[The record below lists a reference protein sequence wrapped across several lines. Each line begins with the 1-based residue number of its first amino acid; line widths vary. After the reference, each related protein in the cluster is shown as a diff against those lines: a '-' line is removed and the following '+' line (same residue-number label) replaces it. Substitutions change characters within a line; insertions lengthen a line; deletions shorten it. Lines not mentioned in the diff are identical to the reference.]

1 MAAPEDNR
9 NLISNLMARSLMAM
23 GLTGQSRD
31 AVLEEMIGCIPEIAG
46 RAEDRA
52 RLLRALQEREE
63 LHSTGIGDGVA
74 LPHTR
79 NALSGLV
86 AQPVIVF
93 GRHSE
98 GVAYGAIDNKPVRL
112 FFLIVTTSVTQHL
125 QVLARISRLLR
136 DVRLRQ
142 QLLVSATSDA
152 VLAAI
157 RQAEVSQ

>member
-9 NLISNLMARSLMAM
+9 NLISNLMGRSLMAM
-23 GLTGQSRD
+23 RLAGASRD
-31 AVLEEMIGCIPEIAG
+31 AVLDELIACIPEIAG

-93 GRHSE
+93 GRHPQ
-98 GVAYGAIDNKPVRL
+98 GVGYGAIDNKPVRL

-136 DVRLRQ
+136 DARLRQ
-142 QLLVSATSDA
+142 QLMVSATPDEI
-152 VLAAI
+152 LAAI
-157 RQAEVSQ
+157 RQVELSQ